1 MRRTTKLIIV
11 MLLALSAGGCQW
23 SRNSSQT
30 AYLDPFANPSMKVA
44 TTAGQPGS
52 ETTKRR

>member
-1 MRRTTKLIIV
+1 MRRTANLIIV
-11 MLLALSAGGCQW
+11 TLLALSATGCQW

-44 TTAGQPGS
+44 TSTGQPGS
-52 ETTKRR
+52 ETTKLR